1 MLHVEHELLDWQ
13 KALVKVKV
21 VRAAGRAAVAH
32 SPVQNRP
39 LPPPP
44 CPPYR
49 YLTYSIVAGYTLFGG
64 FLAEDIVPCSHLK
77 QHYCSCSAGK
87 RLEFSSH

>member
-44 CPPYR
+44 LPPIQVP
-49 YLTYSIVAGYTLFGG
+49 YLQHRGG
-64 FLAEDIVPCSHLK
+64 VYLVWRF
-77 QHYCSCSAGK
+77 SC
-87 RLEFSSH
+87 